1 MATRSKLL
9 EDIHAKS
16 VIYVI
21 PEIEDLI
28 LEHGELV
35 LFEPEERVCQQGKK
49 QTHYFMPVSHPLRM
63 IQNNQE
69 GTTESFLGYN

>member
-35 LFEPEERVCQQGKK
+35 CLSPRKEVIQQGGKNK
-49 QTHYFMPVSHPLRM
+49 PIISCLCLTP
-63 IQNNQE
+63 
-69 GTTESFLGYN
+69 